1 MSRDLGRSYPLRY
14 LEKSFILCLVVEEQI
29 WPTVILVHLLLTWM
43 ALADVIAFEVFE
55 PIICL
60 FFCCKE
66 MIIL

>member
-1 MSRDLGRSYPLRY
+1 MSRDMGRSYPLRY

-29 WPTVILVHLLLTWM
+29 WPTVILVYLLLTCM
-43 ALADVIAFEVFE
+43 ALADVIAVEVFE

-60 FFCCKE
+60 PFCCKE